1 MLRILELKLAKA
13 IMLLS
18 LVLTLTGCLDSEWY
32 GSTNGVRSKASRR
45 ISASDYSVGWEF
57 KFTNKG
63 TYEVSCRP
71 RNVFSEFGLSFWTS
85 LEFVGSEGDVKAFQ
99 GYRWRQPITLLL
111 TPDGQAKILESKDGD
126 TLVYGLKTK
135 TGDYI
140 RDRIGGE
147 DEAARNFT
155 LVYKHN

>member
-1 MLRILELKLAKA
+1 MLHKVTKIIAVFSVMFA
-13 IMLLS
+13 
-18 LVLTLTGCLDSEWY
+18 VTGCLDSEWY
-32 GSTNGVRSKASRR
+32 GRSYSVRSKANRR
-45 ISASDYSVGWEF
+45 VSSSDYPVGWEF

-71 RNVFSEFGLSFWTS
+71 RNIFSEFGLSFWTS

-99 GYRWRQPITLLL
+99 GHRWSQPITLLL
-111 TPDGQAKILESKDGD
+111 TPDGQARMLESNGGD
-126 TLVYGLKTK
+126 TLVYGLQTK

-147 DEAARNFT
+147 DAAAKKFS
-155 LVYKHN
+155 LVYRHN